1 MIKTVLF
8 LSKHRFYLTLS
19 RYFILIF
26 AEMLPDLSHIPSF
39 NESSHRK
46 AGAKALQT

>member
-26 AEMLPDLSHIPSF
+26 AEMLQDLRHTLILYEHSREHP
-39 NESSHRK
+39 RQR
-46 AGAKALQT
+46 A